1 MQPTVFCPDCQQD
14 IPADG
19 FVAHREADHPP
30 ATKQVWGAGAIDSQT
45 RFGTDPPEAADEKG

>member
-1 MQPTVFCPDCQQD
+1 MTFCPDCQQD

-19 FVAHREADHPP
+19 FVAHREKTHPP